1 MHGFLSLYNTA
12 MLGYLAIILIGLL
25 GGMLVNYLAD
35 VLPRKRRLVR
45 PFCLTCDQ
53 PQTLLNYWFWPRR
66 CPICG
71 KRRGIRVWLVE
82 AIAIGASLWLWFSP
96 PAELGWLG
104 AWVLL
109 LYFGVV
115 TVIDLEH
122 RLILHPVSLVG
133 AVLGLGLGFWLH
145 GWKSTL
151 AGGVA
156 GFVMMFL
163 LYFLGDL
170 FARLIARIRGETL
183 DEVALGF
190 GDVNLAG
197 VLGLVLG
204 WPGIVGG
211 LLLAIMLGG
220 LFSLLFL
227 FVSMIRRR
235 YRTFTAIPYGPFL
248 IASAVLLLFFR
259 DSIQALIQ

>member
-1 MHGFLSLYNTA
+1 
-12 MLGYLAIILIGLL
+12 
-25 GGMLVNYLAD
+25 
-35 VLPRKRRLVR
+35 
-45 PFCLTCDQ
+45 
-53 PQTLLNYWFWPRR
+53 
-66 CPICG
+66 
-71 KRRGIRVWLVE
+71 
-82 AIAIGASLWLWFSP
+82 
-96 PAELGWLG
+96 
-104 AWVLL
+104 VLL